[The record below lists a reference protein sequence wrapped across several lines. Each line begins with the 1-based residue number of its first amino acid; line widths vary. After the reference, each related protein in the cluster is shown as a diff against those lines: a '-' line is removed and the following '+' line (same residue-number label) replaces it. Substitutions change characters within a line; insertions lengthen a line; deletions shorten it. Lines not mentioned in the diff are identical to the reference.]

1 MGFVIV
7 IDGSNFLNELDRN
20 ERDNDYILNRLSLP
34 AIQTVIQGMLKL
46 NGLRS
51 HPFIHTYFVCSRQN
65 RIGKLVGKDR
75 DTFLTKLKSE
85 RGVTVD
91 EIEQPH
97 KRADNKDKEVNMH
110 VFIRMLE
117 MGPFARPVHDEW
129 RHIVLISADTD
140 FVPAIRLLSQ
150 TGTHTITVGFDSTK
164 KPYPLALKNESY
176 LFLELGKILKEAE
189 NDQI

>member
-7 IDGSNFLNELDRN
+7 IDGANFLNELERN
-20 ERDNDYILNRLSLP
+20 GKDTNYIINHLSLP
-34 AIQTVIQGMLKL
+34 DIQAVIQDMLRL

-65 RIGKLVGKDR
+65 RIGNLIGEDR
-75 DTFLTKLKSE
+75 NNFLTKLKNQ

-91 EIEQPH
+91 EIEQPQ
-97 KRADNKDKEVNMH
+97 KRADNKDKEVDMH

-117 MGPFARPVHDEW
+117 MGPFARPIPTEW

-140 FVPAIRLLSQ
+140 FVPAIRMLSQ
-150 TGTHTITVGFDSTK
+150 TGTHTITVGFDSLE
-164 KPYPLALKNESY
+164 KPYPLALKNESF
-176 LFLELGKILKEAE
+176 LFLELGEILK
-189 NDQI
+189 QTVLR